1 MPLVSTEENISALKF
16 AIHVQSICTATNTN
30 VCVYESSQTTNFSD
44 EFEDK
49 DSISDVNGEDDGV
62 LGALSGRGPQAN
74 GVHGAFSFTP
84 GNLGFGHTGKTSSGK
99 DAHMAYLMLRHLKLR
114 HIRRSVSCGKPEAL
128 KIYFSPVFQQ
138 RILQSRAALKKK
150 FAFL

>member
-1 MPLVSTEENISALKF
+1 M
-16 AIHVQSICTATNTN
+16 
-30 VCVYESSQTTNFSD
+30 D
-44 EFEDK
+44 DK

-114 HIRRSVSCGKPEAL
+114 HIRRSVSTEIVISGATVFIAHIVGDINMGCS
-128 KIYFSPVFQQ
+128 KIRNMQ
-138 RILQSRAALKKK
+138 RTLYCKKIHARKYLQENTCKKILANL
-150 FAFL
+150 

>member
-1 MPLVSTEENISALKF
+1 M
-16 AIHVQSICTATNTN
+16 HVRQAFNLCDHTYECVCLRQPCKTN
-30 VCVYESSQTTNFSD
+30 NFSD

-114 HIRRSVSCGKPEAL
+114 HIRRSVSFGRHGE
-128 KIYFSPVFQQ
+128 
-138 RILQSRAALKKK
+138 
-150 FAFL
+150 

>member
-1 MPLVSTEENISALKF
+1 M
-16 AIHVQSICTATNTN
+16 
-30 VCVYESSQTTNFSD
+30 D
-44 EFEDK
+44 DK

-114 HIRRSVSCGKPEAL
+114 HIRRSVSTEIVISNTLVYIAHIVIREKWKCVGRFEFNMGCS
-128 KIYFSPVFQQ
+128 KIGNMQ
-138 RILQSRAALKKK
+138 RTLYCKKIHARKYLQENTCK
-150 FAFL
+150 FVVQRLFN

>member
-1 MPLVSTEENISALKF
+1 MYLGAQTYRAKVKTM
-16 AIHVQSICTATNTN
+16 HVHWAFNLCDRT
-30 VCVYESSQTTNFSD
+30 YECARLRQPSQTNNFSD

-114 HIRRSVSCGKPEAL
+114 HIRRSVSCGRPKAL
-128 KIYFSPVFQQ
+128 KQ
-138 RILQSRAALKKK
+138 LH
-150 FAFL
+150 